1 MHFLF
6 VRRKHQ
12 ESLTHRPGQKYCL
25 ICVEKYG
32 IIILNLESDTANQQL
47 IKLMFRDTRVAL
59 SERDA
64 RSSREITINILLA
77 NKQTN

>member
-12 ESLTHRPGQKYCL
+12 EHLIHPPGQKYCL